1 MPRVRAK
8 TFARTIVAPKLLFAS
23 VQTTPVSA
31 QQLTSELMAFLATT
45 MKTAQGEV
53 FRVVEELDL
62 SMTQLKLLH
71 VLDGA
76 ERELTPSELAK
87 LVGLSPA
94 ATGRA
99 VDALTRQ
106 DLVSRR
112 EDEADRRV
120 KRLALTD
127 AGRQAIGRIMA
138 ARHEGLMTLVQTL
151 DPAQRDALSVALR
164 PLLPDPS
171 DDDRAACT
179 EPPR

>member
-1 MPRVRAK
+1 MSRVRAK
-8 TFARTIVAPKLLFAS
+8 TGAFTIFAS
-23 VQTTPVSA
+23 TLVFAPMQKTGVSA
-31 QQLTSELMAFLATT
+31 KQLTDELMAFLATT

-76 ERELTPSELAK
+76 DRELTPSELAR

-99 VDALTRQ
+99 VDGLTRQ
-106 DLVSRR
+106 ALVSRR
-112 EDEADRRV
+112 EDDADRRV

-127 AGRQAIGRIMA
+127 TGRQAVGRIMA
-138 ARHEGLMTLVQTL
+138 ARHEGLMGLVASL
-151 DPAQRDALSVALR
+151 DPAQRDALSAALR
-164 PLLPDPS
+164 PLLPAHSDRCTDDP
-171 DDDRAACT
+171 R
-179 EPPR
+179 

>member
-1 MPRVRAK
+1 MQK
-8 TFARTIVAPKLLFAS
+8 TG
-23 VQTTPVSA
+23 VSA
-31 QQLTSELMAFLATT
+31 KQLTDELMAFLATT

-76 ERELTPSELAK
+76 DGELTPSELAR

-106 DLVSRR
+106 NLVSRR
-112 EDEADRRV
+112 EDDADRRV

-127 AGRQAIGRIMA
+127 AGTHAIGRIMA
-138 ARHEGLMTLVQTL
+138 ARHEGLMGLVMSL
-151 DPAQRDALSVALR
+151 DPAQRDALGAALR
-164 PLLPDPS
+164 PLLPAHSDCRTEDP
-171 DDDRAACT
+171 R
-179 EPPR
+179 